1 MIIPVILSG
10 GAGTRLWPVSRRARP
25 KPFMK
30 LADGQSL
37 ALKTLQRALAVS
49 DTGEVL
55 TITNRD
61 YYFLTRDEY
70 AQCEEADPDKM
81 HFLLEPCGRNTA
93 PAILMAAQALLE
105 RDSDATLLVLPA
117 DHLIRDLVAFEAA
130 VEAAE
135 ELAEEGWLV
144 TFGIPPLQPE
154 TGFGYIRAGEALNEQ
169 ARRVECFVEKPDLA
183 TARAYV
189 QSGDYQ
195 WNSGMFCFRADVLL
209 DAARQHAVE
218 LYQACRASWQ
228 NTARERIPVEL
239 DHDTFAA
246 VPDISIDY
254 ALMEKA
260 ENRAVVRAGFDWS
273 DVGSWT
279 AISELTEQDDNGNR
293 LLGKTITIDSRDCY
307 IQTDDHHLVAAV
319 GVQDLVIVETGDCV
333 LVSHKD
339 RVQDV
344 KQVVDQLKG
353 WEDDA
358 AIHHK
363 TTFRPWGSFTV
374 LQDAERFKVKRLTV
388 KPGGIL
394 SLQRHQHRS
403 EHWTVVSG
411 IADVRIGD
419 EQRQVRPN
427 ESVYVPM
434 GELHRL
440 ANNSD
445 QPLELIEVQCGDYLG
460 EDDIERLE
468 DIYNRF

>member
-25 KPFMK
+25 KPFMR
-30 LADGQSL
+30 LADGESL
-37 ALKTLQRALAVS
+37 ALKTLKRALAVS
-49 DTGEVL
+49 DTGEVM

-70 AQCEEADPDKM
+70 ARADEADPDKL

-105 RDSDATLLVLPA
+105 RDADTVMLVLPA
-117 DHLIRDLVAFEAA
+117 DHLIRDLQAFEQA
-130 VEAAE
+130 VERAE

-144 TFGIPPLQPE
+144 TFGIPPLAPE
-154 TGFGYIRAGEALNEQ
+154 TGFGYIRSGEALGEDAWQ
-169 ARRVECFVEKPDLA
+169 VERFVEKPDLD
-183 TARAYV
+183 TARAYLAD
-189 QSGDYQ
+189 GGYQ

-209 DAARQHAVE
+209 DAARRHAIE

-228 NTARERIPVEL
+228 NTARERLPVEL
-239 DHDTFAA
+239 DADTFAA

-273 DVGSWT
+273 DVGSWA
-279 AISELTEQDDNGNR
+279 AISELTEQDADGNR
-293 LLGKTITIDSRDCY
+293 LLGKTITIDSRNCY
-307 IQTDDHHLVAAV
+307 IQTDDQHLVAAV
-319 GVQDLVIVETGDCV
+319 GVEDLVIVETGDCV
-333 LVSHKD
+333 LVAHRE

-358 AIHHK
+358 AVHHK

-374 LQDAERFKVKRLTV
+374 LQEAERFKVKRLTV

-394 SLQRHQHRS
+394 SLQRHRHRS
-403 EHWTVVSG
+403 EHWTVVRG
-411 IADVRIGD
+411 VADVRIG
-419 EQRQVRPN
+419 ETERQVRAN
-427 ESVYVPM
+427 ESIYVPA

-440 ANNSD
+440 ANNTD

-468 DIYNRF
+468 DVYGR